1 MTQADYTVID
11 SEVGVLGG
19 TALVV
24 GNVIAMTVFLLPAEL
39 IADGAGP
46 SIALGIV
53 LVSLLVCVGIA
64 GRLQVGGAMP
74 AAGGSYVYATRL
86 IHPYFGFM
94 LPWVLI
100 PALWAGQ
107 IFLAYGFAE
116 FLLFFDVVASVPV
129 SDFVLRSAL
138 MYLVLVPFLLLNIV
152 GIRIVTV
159 VQMALVG
166 VILLGMLLF
175 VVPGAM
181 AVDTANYTP
190 VFPEG
195 YGPFIVAMVSL
206 SIAMNGFDLVTDIG
220 EELRDPVRNIPRVLV
235 LSAVVSLSLMAAVV
249 IVAVGVVPPEFYVT
263 PDGGAITAGVA
274 IAAGEFLPWWGS
286 AIVAIAAI
294 VGAFTTINTLFTSN
308 SRSIMR
314 AARDEVIPLALSK
327 VHPRFDTPYRAI
339 LLLGVPPLFV
349 IPVFNYYRDGPVGL
363 SIVLALAGLYA
374 SIISA
379 AAIWNLPK
387 RFPERYE
394 NAIYRL
400 PKPAIWFIAIVG
412 GGTSTVFLL
421 AVATQLPVLA
431 IAVGLYMFGGY
442 PLYRLRVR
450 QLRGR
455 GVDLP
460 ERMEKLHDHELER
473 AKAGQLHRDEA
484 DDPDDAGPD
493 SSVAGTD

>member
-1 MTQADYTVID
+1 MTQADFKVID
-11 SEVGVLGG
+11 SEVGILGG

-53 LVSLLVCVGIA
+53 LVSLLVCVSIA

-94 LPWVLI
+94 LPWVVI

-116 FLLFFDVVASVPV
+116 FLLYFEFIATLPVADP
-129 SDFVLRSAL
+129 VLRSAL
-138 MYLVLVPFLLLNIV
+138 MYLVLVPFLVLNVI
-152 GIRIVTV
+152 GIRLVTV

-166 VILLGMLLF
+166 VILLGMVVF
-175 VVPGAM
+175 VVPGAF

-190 VFPEG
+190 LFPNG

-206 SIAMNGFDLVTDIG
+206 LIAMNGFDLVTEIG
-220 EELRDPVRNIPRVLV
+220 EELRDPVKNIPRVLV
-235 LSAVVSLSLMAAVV
+235 LSAVISLTLMAAVV
-249 IVAVGVVPPEFYVT
+249 IVAVGVVPPEFYVAEG
-263 PDGGAITAGVA
+263 GGAITAGVA
-274 IAAGEFLPWWGS
+274 EAANVFLPWWGG
-286 AIVAIAAI
+286 ALIAIAAV
-294 VGAFTTINTLFTSN
+294 VGAFTTINTLYTSS

-314 AARDEVIPLALSK
+314 AARDEIIPIYFSK
-327 VHPRFDTPYRAI
+327 IHPRFDTPYRAI
-339 LLLGVPPLFV
+339 LLLGVPPLFA
-349 IPVFNYYRDGPVGL
+349 IPIFNYYRDGPVGL
-363 SIVLALAGLYA
+363 SIVLALAGLYG

-379 AAIWNLPK
+379 VAIWNLPK

-400 PKPAIWFIAIVG
+400 PKPAIWVIAIVG
-412 GGTSTVFLL
+412 GGSSTIFLL

-431 IAVGLYMFGGY
+431 TVVGLYMAGGY
-442 PLYRLRVR
+442 PLYRLRVW
-450 QLRGR
+450 QLRR
-455 GVDLP
+455 KDVDLP
-460 ERMEKLHDHELER
+460 ERMKQLHDHELER
-473 AKAGQLHRDEA
+473 AEEGQLYRGEAGDEGA
-484 DDPDDAGPD
+484 ESDP
-493 SSVAGTD
+493 STAGTD